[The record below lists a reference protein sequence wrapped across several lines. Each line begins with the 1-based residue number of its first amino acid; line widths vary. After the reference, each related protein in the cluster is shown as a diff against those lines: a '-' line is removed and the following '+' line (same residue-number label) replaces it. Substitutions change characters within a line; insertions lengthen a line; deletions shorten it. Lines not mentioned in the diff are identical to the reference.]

1 MPSKLPGYLTRIACC
16 ILLCTLPI
24 LLFAQND
31 DDISNAA
38 YYGKKFKDEDIM
50 CMSSYRYFTFDKGKN
65 SLNDKVVTIE
75 ENAEYEFLSLKK
87 FTSMSFPEYYNKFI
101 VLKSFKRADKYGSKY
116 ILVDKSG
123 VDRSVT
129 GDDIFFDDSRVRFF
143 PIRFNQAGSM
153 SRIVVKK

>member
-75 ENAEYEFLSLKK
+75 ENAEYEFLSLN
-87 FTSMSFPEYYNKFI
+87 TTISLSY
-101 VLKSFKRADKYGSKY
+101 
-116 ILVDKSG
+116 
-123 VDRSVT
+123 
-129 GDDIFFDDSRVRFF
+129 SRVSNE
-143 PIRFNQAGSM
+143 PISM
-153 SRIVVKK
+153 AVNISWWINPVWTALLPVMISFSTTAACVSSPSVSTRPDRCHGLW